1 MRRSLLHDESGT
13 VESALVLLP
22 LLILLLSVLQIAVG
36 VFNREIA
43 ASNTQSV
50 VTRSGLY
57 SPDGSTPFQRMASE
71 GITSA
76 AGLSLSG
83 GGTLFVGEQQVHL
96 PGITPILPQGES
108 FSSTGV
114 SIGENP

>member
-43 ASNTQSV
+43 AGNTQSV

-71 GITSA
+71 GITST

-83 GGTLFVGEQQVHL
+83 GGTLFVGERQVHL
-96 PGITPILPQGES
+96 PGITPILPQGET